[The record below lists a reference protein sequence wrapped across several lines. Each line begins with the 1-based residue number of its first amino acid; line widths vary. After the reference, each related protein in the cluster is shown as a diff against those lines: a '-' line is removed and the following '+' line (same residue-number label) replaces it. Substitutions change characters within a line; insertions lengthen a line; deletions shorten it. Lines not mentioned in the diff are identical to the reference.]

1 MAPKGR
7 IRRRQRLPPACC
19 VAEDVRYPRPPRGT
33 LGEARGL
40 DKWINVTLLLDRELR
55 SKMRTWVSPA
65 WQLNV
70 TSSLLMATVHLPATT
85 RQRREWM
92 IGMVDLRVWVVGC
105 DDGTL
110 LPESRQMSGEASG
123 MVSVVA
129 SH

>member
-19 VAEDVRYPRPPRGT
+19 VAEHMRYPRPPRGT

-65 WQLNV
+65 RQLNV
-70 TSSLLMATVHLPATT
+70 TSSLLMATVHLPAA
-85 RQRREWM
+85 Q
-92 IGMVDLRVWVVGC
+92 GVDDRDGGSKSLGRWV
-105 DDGTL
+105 
-110 LPESRQMSGEASG
+110 R
-123 MVSVVA
+123 
-129 SH
+129 